1 MELLQANGAHIRC
14 SGPHVPRF
22 LPMRKHRF
30 DLQSVPLTP
39 ATA

>member
-1 MELLQANGAHIRC
+1 MGLLQAKGAHIRC
-14 SGPHVPRF
+14 YDPHVPRF
-22 LPMRKHRF
+22 LPIRKHRF